1 MKTSM
6 IFFLLTLTS
15 LAFGEVYT
23 DLTIRPCDPAIAA
36 SWEYTPTPVH
46 APGTP
51 KMPFHCEGDVKVFEI
66 TAEEVMS
73 VFDESYEPGPVY
85 TWGYNGSNPGPVI
98 EILEGEK
105 IKVIF
110 KNKLPEPS
118 SIHWHGIHL
127 PYNQDGVTGHSQNAV
142 KPGDTFVYE
151 WSANQSGTYMY
162 HAHNNSA
169 KQLSMGLVGF
179 LIIHPKKTPETIV
192 DHDFLYFFQMWA
204 LPPHSIYPD
213 VMEMMMFNYFTMNGK
228 SAPYIPAVTVYK
240 GQKVR
245 IRFANMSMM
254 EHPAHLH
261 GLSWRVVAT
270 GSGDNPRSSHT
281 YGNTVLVGTAQ
292 TIDVIVDEINNPGEW
307 MLHCH
312 LPHHVTNNMDID
324 IIPGEPMYMADGG
337 MHTQLI
343 VHRGPNDPG
352 YVNASGED
360 GQSGGS
366 HGGSHGGGHGDMPA
380 PQITTYDGHIKLSN
394 GVRLDATLEL
404 FKAQE
409 DKEWRKLKAFLKVY
423 LNKEEFLT
431 YEYDQIKY
439 NFETGHM
446 SLENENKSVT
456 LSNLEYMDHDG
467 IGMLSGEASVDF
479 GTQRGEIRLETRD
492 PEMNNIRLKNNS
504 SITGEYSGTCSQRQ
518 TFLQILTAR
527 DFKNEDIN
535 NNNPLLNFNISGSI
549 GSLAANQKQVD
560 GFVKEAFYDPFKGEL
575 NLKIDYA
582 GVMKPLSCKTI
593 RQSNKITGLDC
604 GECKLK
610 IISNLDRESKNDDS
624 PLPFFIKD
632 NTPKLSE
639 MSESKEIAGD
649 YFGALKLSANNK
661 IVPMDMKIVA
671 KRYALNSMVITKN
684 HISGVAEFHI
694 GKEKLSFKLKER
706 QFLDSSSVVNE
717 GRNLLLLE
725 STGKLS
731 IVINSWSKNSVSG
744 VAYHESYG
752 TLGNFSVRK
761 KASTLPFQEKI
772 LNSQFIPLPDG
783 LYSGDGWELQLSSTN
798 YEDGNSSNLYSPLH
812 LKGTLRKN
820 NNGPLL
826 SIVNGTYDIINSIA
840 HLETDD
846 GRILKMFLNHNEAE
860 IVIPSKPLRRSKYLS
875 LTESKI
881 ILKRVKK

>member
-1 MKTSM
+1 MKTAI
-6 IFFLLTLTS
+6 IFFLFTLTS
-15 LAFGEVYT
+15 MVYGEVYT

-46 APGTP
+46 APGTS
-51 KMPFHCEGDVKVFEI
+51 KMPFRCEGDVKVFEI

-142 KPGDTFVYE
+142 RPGDTFVYE

-179 LIIHPKKTPETIV
+179 LIIHPKKTPETMV

-352 YVNASGED
+352 YVNASGDD
-360 GQSGGS
+360 GQTGGG

-380 PQITTYDGHIKLSN
+380 PKITTYDGYIKLAN
-394 GVRLDATLEL
+394 GIRLDTTLEL

-423 LNKEEFLT
+423 LNKDEFLT
-431 YEYDQIKY
+431 FEYDQIKY
-439 NFETGHM
+439 NFETGLM
-446 SLENENKSVT
+446 SLENENKSIT
-456 LSNLEYMDHDG
+456 LSNLEYMDHDDM
-467 IGMLSGEASVDF
+467 GMLSGEASIDF
-479 GTQRGEIRLETRD
+479 GAVRGEIKLETRD
-492 PEMNNIRLKNNS
+492 PELSNIRLKNNM
-504 SITGEYSGTCSQRQ
+504 SISGEYVGTCSEKQ
-518 TFLQILTAR
+518 TFLQIMTAR
-527 DFKNEDIN
+527 EFKNEDID
-535 NNNPLLNFNISGSI
+535 NNNPLLNFNFSGST
-549 GSLAANQKQVD
+549 GSLVANQKQVD
-560 GFVKEAFYDPFKGEL
+560 GFIKEAFYDPFKGDL

-582 GVMKPLSCKTI
+582 GVIKPLNCRAI
-593 RQSNKITGLDC
+593 RQSNRLTGLDC

-610 IISNLDRESKNDDS
+610 VAANNESSLESNISTR
-624 PLPFFIKD
+624 PLFLKD
-632 NTPKLSE
+632 NSPKVTE
-639 MSESKEIAGD
+639 MSEAKAISGD
-649 YFGALKLSANNK
+649 YYGGLILSANSQ
-661 IVPMDMKIVA
+661 VLPMSIKVIA

-684 HISGVAEFHI
+684 FISGVADLHL
-694 GKEKLSFKLKER
+694 GKERLSFKLKER

-717 GRNLLLLE
+717 GRNVLLLE

-731 IVINSWSKNSVSG
+731 VVINSWNHNSITG
-744 VAYHESYG
+744 IAYHESYG
-752 TLGNFSVRK
+752 TLGNFVVRK
-761 KASTLPFQEKI
+761 NSNSLPFAEK
-772 LNSQFIPLPDG
+772 LNSTQMLPLADG
-783 LYSGDGWELQLSSTN
+783 IYAGNGWELSLVSTS
-798 YEDGNSSNLYSPLH
+798 YEDGNSTNLYSPLH
-812 LKGTLRKN
+812 LKGTLRKES
-820 NNGPLL
+820 NGPLL
-826 SIVNGTYDIINSIA
+826 NIVNGTYDLVHSIA
-840 HLETDD
+840 YLETDD
-846 GRILKMFLNHNEAE
+846 GRILKMYLNHKEAE
-860 IVIPSKPLRRSKYLS
+860 IVLPSKPLRRSKYLS
-875 LTESKI
+875 LLESRI
-881 ILKRVKK
+881 ILKRVE